1 MSTGSP
7 LSKAYALKKKL
18 QITVQTVQTVY
29 KPGYKP
35 ALKPVQ
41 TVQTVENGKAY
52 LSLNPQINGLYS
64 LYRF

>member
-7 LSKAYALKKKL
+7 LSKAHALKKKL

-29 KPGYKP
+29 KPLYKP
-35 ALKPVQ
+35 ASKLVQ
-41 TVQTVENGKAY
+41 TVQTVKIGKEY
-52 LSLNPQINGLYS
+52 SLLISQINGLYS